1 MLFLA
6 RISLLYLLETF
17 LLIVLFS
24 RLRGNSNFKS
34 PIKAFI
40 KKKCLITYG
49 TKNCYRKLKLLL
61 KNCRLYNFKEIYFF
75 IICICGS

>member
-40 KKKCLITYG
+40 KKKMFNYIWY
-49 TKNCYRKLKLLL
+49 KKLLQ
-61 KNCRLYNFKEIYFF
+61 KIKITFKKL
-75 IICICGS
+75 